1 MGAFGTFNPNRD
13 PMRNAALSAQFTDYE
28 NKRNNV
34 PVGCFSDYCHSAFFN
49 MINADPAVRFKKLC
63 AAKHM
68 KSFAA
73 RLF

>member
-34 PVGCFSDYCHSAFFN
+34 HITHKTQDCLHYNVSLGCFSDYCHSAFFN
-49 MINADPAVRFKKLC
+49 MINADPAV
-63 AAKHM
+63 
-68 KSFAA
+68 
-73 RLF
+73 